1 METPAALM
9 NKFARFVFYLI
20 ILFMLMLQSE
30 SFAQN
35 PVKVGRSVIAGGGG
49 KSTTSIYRSSGTI
62 GQASTGRATTSLY
75 KLGSG
80 FWSGPFSGS
89 CCIGTTGD
97 INGDGRPNTA
107 LDLVFIIDKIYRGG
121 SDPICPFEGDLDGDG
136 ISLSVND
143 FLFMIDFIFRGGVSP
158 VDCP

>member
-1 METPAALM
+1 M
-9 NKFARFVFYLI
+9 NRLARFVFYLI

-35 PVKVGRSVIAGGGG
+35 SVKVGRSVIAGGGS

-62 GQASTGRATTSLY
+62 GQASTGRATTTIY

-97 INGDGRPNTA
+97 LNGDGRPNTA
-107 LDLVFIIDKIYRGG
+107 LDLVFIIDKIFRGG

-136 ISLSVND
+136 IVLSMND
-143 FLFMIDFIFRGGVSP
+143 LLFMIDFIFRGGDSP
-158 VDCP
+158 VACP

>member
-1 METPAALM
+1 M
-9 NKFARFVFYLI
+9 NNMVRFVFYLI
-20 ILFMLMLQSE
+20 ILFMLILPSE

-35 PVKVGRSVIAGGGG
+35 SVKVGRSVIAGGGS
-49 KSTTSIYRSSGTI
+49 KSTTSLYRSSGTI

-97 INGDGRPNTA
+97 LNGDGKPSTI
-107 LDLVFIIDKIYRGG
+107 LDLTFIIDNIFRGG

-136 ISLSVND
+136 APLRVND
-143 FLFMIDFIFRGGVSP
+143 MTVMIDFIFRGGDSP
-158 VDCP
+158 VACP

>member
-1 METPAALM
+1 M
-9 NKFARFVFYLI
+9 NKFARFAFYLI

-35 PVKVGRSVIAGGGG
+35 SVKVGRSVIAGGGS
-49 KSTTSIYRSSGTI
+49 KSTTSVYRSSGTI
-62 GQASTGRATTSLY
+62 GQASTGRATTTLY
-75 KLGSG
+75 KLSSG

-97 INGDGRPNTA
+97 LNGDGRPNTA

-121 SDPICPFEGDLDGDG
+121 SDPICPLEGDLDGDG
-136 ISLSVND
+136 IVLSVND

-158 VDCP
+158 VACP